1 MNCFNDNLK
10 MVYSIRESN
19 QDDKNLIYD
28 FNKELE
34 QHNISF
40 RLPIPDLRSLSKEDF
55 IFERKFILTEN
66 KTTVRAGYTL
76 KCQWFKVNN
85 ELLQIGYYYNPV
97 TAGLFNKK
105 YNICGVLLL
114 HDAQKKNTN
123 LFCLGMGGYSEALPK
138 LLKGMNWNL
147 QIIPFFFKVC
157 HPRTFL
163 NNIRYLKKTKLKS
176 FIIMLVAIS
185 GLGWLCL
192 KFISLVVS
200 LFHIQLKK
208 GPYITAEEIEKFDQD
223 LDFVWEKAKEYNSF
237 IAVRNCN
244 YLKTLYSDKKFIK
257 LKFFDSNKIVG
268 WSISLCTKLDDHKQF
283 GYMKLGS
290 IVDCLSLKGYER
302 IIISKTSEM
311 LKRKGVDL
319 IVSNQSH
326 IFWKNAFKMN
336 SFING
341 PSNFIFATSKVLSD
355 KLLRNIKSK
364 GYIHLTRGDGDGPI
378 NL

>member
-1 MNCFNDNLK
+1 

-66 KTTVRAGYTL
+66 KTTIRAGYTL

-138 LLKGMNWNL
+138 LLRGMNWNL
-147 QIIPFFFKVC
+147 QIVPFFFKVC

-176 FIIMLVAIS
+176 FIIMLSANS

-192 KFISLVVS
+192 KFFFLIISL
-200 LFHIQLKK
+200 FYIRFKK
-208 GPYITAEEIEKFDQD
+208 EPYIVAKEMEIFDQD
-223 LDFVWEKAKEYNSF
+223 LNYVWENAKQHNSF
-237 IAVRNCN
+237 IAIRNCE
-244 YLKTLYSDKKFIK
+244 YLKKLYSDKRFIK
-257 LKFFDSNKIVG
+257 LKFFDNNQIVG
-268 WSISLCTKLDDHKQF
+268 WSVSLCTQLDDHKQF

-290 IVDCLSLKGYER
+290 IVDCLSLKGYEKS
-302 IIISKTSEM
+302 IISKTSEM
-311 LKRKGVDL
+311 LEKKGVDL

-326 IFWKNAFKMN
+326 IFWKKAFKMN
-336 SFING
+336 AFING
-341 PSNFIFATSKVLSD
+341 PSNFIFASSRVLSD
-355 KLLRNIKSK
+355 KLMTDTKS
-364 GYIHLTRGDGDGPI
+364 GERIHLTRGDGDGPI

>member
-1 MNCFNDNLK
+1 MNYFNDNLK
-10 MVYSIRESN
+10 MTYLIRESN
-19 QDDKNLIYD
+19 QDDKNLIQD
-28 FNKELE
+28 FNKELDG
-34 QHNISF
+34 HGISF
-40 RLPIPDLRSLSKEDF
+40 RLPVPTPKTLHTEDF

-76 KCQWFKVNN
+76 KYQWFNVNN

-114 HDAQKKNTN
+114 HDAQKINTN

-157 HPRTFL
+157 HPRNFL

-192 KFISLVVS
+192 KFIFLVVS
-200 LFHIQLKK
+200 LFHIQFKK

-244 YLKTLYSDKKFIK
+244 YLKTLYSDKRFIK
-257 LKFFDSNKIVG
+257 LKFFDNNKIVG
-268 WSISLCTKLDDHKQF
+268 WSVSLCTQLDDHKQF
-283 GYMKLGS
+283 GHMKLGS

-302 IIISKTSEM
+302 SVISKTSEM
-311 LKRKGVDL
+311 LKKKGVDL

-326 IFWKNAFKMN
+326 IFWKNALKMN

-341 PSNFIFATSKVLSD
+341 PSNYIFALSKILSD
-355 KLLRNIKSK
+355 KLMKDK
-364 GYIHLTRGDGDGPI
+364 KFEDYTHLTRGDGDGPI